1 MKKLLI
7 IAFPIVLM
15 TLNGCATTPPNN
27 SSQAA
32 INFKNLHPKKYKIND
47 VNIHLV
53 SQVNKEGFLTKDNIQ
68 QKYIDDLNQQL
79 IFQKKNV
86 INTNEDAALVN
97 VEVTHKRVFMG
108 EGLKFIGGDHIV
120 GGYADTVFTYNINV
134 VYQGVVVETYSI
146 KDAISYKGGILGN
159 FKKIARDLSSSGDAQ
174 DELED
179 VQKATTDIVDHLKN

>member
-7 IAFPIVLM
+7 FTFPIVLM
-15 TLNGCATTPPNN
+15 TLNGCATTPINN

-32 INFKNLHPKKYKIND
+32 TNFKNLHPKQYKINN

-53 SQVNKEGFLTKDNIQ
+53 SQVNKDGFLTKDNIQ

-79 IFQKKNV
+79 ILQKKNV
-86 INTNEDAALVN
+86 INTNEDVALVN

-108 EGLKFIGGDHIV
+108 EGLKFIGGDHVV
-120 GGYADTVFTYNINV
+120 GGYADTVFTYNVNV
-134 VYQGVVVETYSI
+134 VYQGVIVETYSI
-146 KDAISYKGGILGN
+146 KDAISYKGGIFGN
-159 FKKIARDLSSSGDAQ
+159 LKKIARDLSSSGDAQ